1 MNITIAITGASG
13 TIYAVQLIK
22 YLCTSEQVVGI
33 SLVITDNGKDV
44 AAYELGEQWQQEL
57 AHPKVKLYENNN
69 LFTPI
74 ASGSALNDAM
84 VIVPC
89 SMGMVAR
96 IANGIS
102 DDLIS
107 RAADVTLKER
117 GRLIVVPRESPL
129 SLIHLRNMTALTEA
143 GAVILPACPS
153 FYHHPQ
159 SLEELTMSTV
169 ERILQQLQI
178 KKIDSYQWKKSE

>member
-1 MNITIAITGASG
+1 MKITIAITGASG
-13 TIYAVQLIK
+13 TIYAARL
-22 YLCTSEQVVGI
+22 LDFLSGASQVERI
-33 SLVITDNGKDV
+33 SLVVTDNGRDV
-44 AAYELGEQWQQEL
+44 AAHELGAQWCEKL
-57 AHPKVKLYENNN
+57 LLPKVTLYENDN

-74 ASGSALNDAM
+74 ASGSAMDDAM

-96 IANGIS
+96 VAMGVS

-107 RAADVTLKER
+107 RAADVMLKER

-129 SLIHLRNMTALTEA
+129 SLIHLRNMTALAEA
-143 GAVILPACPS
+143 GAVILPAAPS

-159 SLEELTMSTV
+159 TIEQLVESTV
-169 ERILQQLQI
+169 ERILKQLQI
-178 KKIDSYQWKKSE
+178 NKTDSYQWKR